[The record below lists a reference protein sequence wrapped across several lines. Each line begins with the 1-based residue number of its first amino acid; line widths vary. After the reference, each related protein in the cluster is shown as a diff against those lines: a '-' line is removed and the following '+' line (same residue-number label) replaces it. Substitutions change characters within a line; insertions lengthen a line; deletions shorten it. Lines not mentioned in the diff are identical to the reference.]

1 MGRMFKSEIPVPLD
15 EEKSNMK
22 MLRAYTILFAAAVV
36 AMGVGSLAAPCFAQN
51 GNSSNDKSFA
61 DTKQVLGLEGL
72 KHNVTGT
79 LVAENGSL
87 VFTKGKKKVVV
98 PAASIQEV
106 LTGKDTE
113 RSIGGTVGTLTM
125 FAPYGGG
132 RFLSLF
138 RTKIDTLS
146 IQYLDPSGAIH
157 GAIFTLPQGNA
168 LGAKK
173 ALLSQGARTS
183 VPVEAEAVA
192 QAKPKENK
200 Q

>member
-1 MGRMFKSEIPVPLD
+1 
-15 EEKSNMK
+15 
-22 MLRAYTILFAAAVV
+22 
-36 AMGVGSLAAPCFAQN
+36 
-51 GNSSNDKSFA
+51 
-61 DTKQVLGLEGL
+61 L

-79 LVAENGSL
+79 LAAENGSL

-98 PAASIQEV
+98 PAASITEM

-113 RSIGGTVGTLTM
+113 RTLGGTVGTLTM

-146 IQYLDPSGAIH
+146 IQYVDPSGGVH
-157 GAIFTLPQGNA
+157 GVIFTLMEGNA

-173 ALLSQGARTS
+173 ALLLQGAKTS
-183 VPVEAEAVA
+183 VPPEVEADA
-192 QAKPKENK
+192 QAKPKEKK

>member
-1 MGRMFKSEIPVPLD
+1 MHEPEVQIGNSGVD

-22 MLRAYTILFAAAVV
+22 MFGAFTILLAAAVV
-36 AMGVGSLAAPCFAQN
+36 SMASGPLAAPCLAQDAN
-51 GNSSNDKSFA
+51 TGSAVSFA

-72 KHNVTGT
+72 KHNVKGT
-79 LVAENGSL
+79 LSAENGSL

-113 RSIGGTVGTLTM
+113 RAIGGTVGTLTM

-138 RTKIDTLS
+138 RTKIDTLA
-146 IQYLDPSGAIH
+146 IEYQDPSGGIH
-157 GAIFTLPQGNA
+157 GAIFTLAQGNA
-168 LGAKK
+168 LPAKK
-173 ALLSQGARTS
+173 ALVSQGARTS
-183 VPVEAEAVA
+183 VPVEMEAEA
-192 QAKPKENK
+192 QAKPKEKK

>member
-1 MGRMFKSEIPVPLD
+1 
-15 EEKSNMK
+15 MK
-22 MLRAYTILFAAAVV
+22 ILRAYTILFAAAVGS
-36 AMGVGSLAAPCFAQN
+36 MGAGSLAAPCFAQDANAGN
-51 GNSSNDKSFA
+51 GTSFA

-98 PAASIQEV
+98 PASSIQEV
-106 LTGKDTE
+106 LTGNDTE
-113 RSIGGTVGTLTM
+113 RSIGGTVGTITM

-138 RTKIDTLS
+138 RTKIDTLA
-146 IQYLDPSGAIH
+146 IEYLDPSGGIH
-157 GAIFTLPQGNA
+157 GAIFTLAQGNA
-168 LGAKK
+168 LPAKK

-183 VPVEAEAVA
+183 IPVEVEAAA
-192 QAKPKENK
+192 QAKAKEKK

>member
-51 GNSSNDKSFA
+51 ANSSNDKSFA

>member
-1 MGRMFKSEIPVPLD
+1 MSKSEISVPPLD

-22 MLRAYTILFAAAVV
+22 MLRAYTILFV
-36 AMGVGSLAAPCFAQN
+36 ATVGSIGVGSLAAPCFAQDAN
-51 GNSSNDKSFA
+51 TGNDKSFA

-79 LVAENGSL
+79 LFAANGSL

-106 LTGKDTE
+106 MTGKDTE
-113 RSIGGTVGTLTM
+113 RTIGGTVGTLTM

-146 IQYLDPSGAIH
+146 IEYLDPSGGMH
-157 GAIFTLPQGNA
+157 GAIFTLTQGNA
-168 LGAKK
+168 LSAKK

-183 VPVEAEAVA
+183 VPVEVEAEA
-192 QAKPKENK
+192 QAKPKEKK

>member
-1 MGRMFKSEIPVPLD
+1 
-15 EEKSNMK
+15 MK
-22 MLRAYTILFAAAVV
+22 MFRAYAFLFAAAV
-36 AMGVGSLAAPCFAQN
+36 ASMGVGSLAAPCLAQDANTGN
-51 GNSSNDKSFA
+51 GTSFTG
-61 DTKQVLGLEGL
+61 TKQVLGLEGL
-72 KHNVTGT
+72 KHNVKGT

-113 RSIGGTVGTLTM
+113 RTIGGTVGTLTM

-138 RTKIDTLS
+138 RSKIDTLA
-146 IQYLDPSGAIH
+146 IEYLDPTGGMH
-157 GAIFTLPQGNA
+157 GAIFTLAQGNA

-183 VPVEAEAVA
+183 VPVEMEAAA
-192 QAKPKENK
+192 QAKPKEKK

>member
-1 MGRMFKSEIPVPLD
+1 
-15 EEKSNMK
+15 MK
-22 MLRAYTILFAAAVV
+22 VFGAFTILFAAAVV
-36 AMGVGSLAAPCFAQN
+36 SMASGPLAAPCLAQDAN
-51 GNSSNDKSFA
+51 TGSAVSFA

-113 RSIGGTVGTLTM
+113 RAIGGTVGTLTM

-138 RTKIDTLS
+138 RTKIDTLA
-146 IQYLDPSGAIH
+146 IQYQDPSGGIH
-157 GAIFTLPQGNA
+157 GAIFTLAQGNA
-168 LGAKK
+168 LPAKK
-173 ALLSQGARTS
+173 ALVSQGARTS
-183 VPVEAEAVA
+183 VPVEVEAAA
-192 QAKPKENK
+192 QAKPKEKK